1 MLILREQKKIF
12 KPLYSHLGDGIF
24 ILDPS
29 TPKIIMPFLERPFG
43 STQSRILELV
53 ESTKRV
59 SYEITQEADI
69 IEIKPNFWTKKGLR
83 TFFKKG
89 FYSYNIILIIFYL
102 FPGSILGCF
111 LYNDCYLQPQITRD
125 FIISSNHFYAFFLL
139 TSLGVFSFHNT
150 KKINFLIIYLFLLSI
165 ILELFHIIIPNRGFE
180 MSDLFGNI
188 VGVILV
194 ILIYKIVIRY
204 VKT

>member
-1 MLILREQKKIF
+1 MKK
-12 KPLYSHLGDGIF
+12 L
-24 ILDPS
+24 
-29 TPKIIMPFLERPFG
+29 KI
-43 STQSRILELV
+43 
-53 ESTKRV
+53 
-59 SYEITQEADI
+59 
-69 IEIKPNFWTKKGLR
+69 
-83 TFFKKG
+83 FFKKG
-89 FYSYNIILIIFYL
+89 FYSSNIILIIFYL

-111 LYNDCYLQPQITRD
+111 LYNDCYIQPQITRD
-125 FIISSNHFYAFFLL
+125 FIISSNHFYAFILL

-180 MSDLFGNI
+180 IIDLFGNI

>member
-1 MLILREQKKIF
+1 MKKLKIF
-12 KPLYSHLGDGIF
+12 F
-24 ILDPS
+24 
-29 TPKIIMPFLERPFG
+29 
-43 STQSRILELV
+43 
-53 ESTKRV
+53 KR
-59 SYEITQEADI
+59 
-69 IEIKPNFWTKKGLR
+69 
-83 TFFKKG
+83 G
-89 FYSYNIILIIFYL
+89 FYSSNIILIIFYL

-111 LYNDCYLQPQITRD
+111 LYNDCYIQPQITRD
-125 FIISSNHFYAFFLL
+125 FIISSNHFYAFILL

-180 MSDLFGNI
+180 ISDLFGNI

>member
-1 MLILREQKKIF
+1 MNKLKNF
-12 KPLYSHLGDGIF
+12 F
-24 ILDPS
+24 
-29 TPKIIMPFLERPFG
+29 
-43 STQSRILELV
+43 RI
-53 ESTKRV
+53 
-59 SYEITQEADI
+59 
-69 IEIKPNFWTKKGLR
+69 
-83 TFFKKG
+83 G
-89 FYSYNIILIIFYL
+89 FYSSNIILVTLYL
-102 FPGSILGCF
+102 FPCSILGYF
-111 LYNDCYLQPQITRD
+111 LYDNCYIQPQITQD
-125 FIISSNHFYAFFLL
+125 FIISSNHVYAFALL

-150 KKINFLIIYLFLLSI
+150 KKINFLIFYFFLLSI